1 MILPDR
7 AYAFFYHTYKAQ
19 KENMPLLDKILA
31 ERASLFDY
39 ELIVEDTGKRLLAFG
54 KFASRAGMIDFLR
67 GLGLWYLNHGYSTP
81 FLSFGS
87 SYMYSSLA
95 AAKAAMIS
103 VDEQIAT
110 KGLPSGI
117 CSLVFVFTG
126 FGNGTVYS
134 NLGSLI
140 SVH

>member
-1 MILPDR
+1 MCVYVLFFFFSTFGVLLIL
-7 AYAFFYHTYKAQ
+7 
-19 KENMPLLDKILA
+19 N
-31 ERASLFDY
+31 
-39 ELIVEDTGKRLLAFG
+39 
-54 KFASRAGMIDFLR
+54 LR
-67 GLGLWYLNHGYSTP
+67 MCISGYLNHGYSTP